1 MRPEQH
7 EELAADLEARLEEA
21 IRVFREHHT
30 HPANLALHAVGY
42 AMAARGALRFLSGRF
57 LSGLGHGLVAA
68 GLVIGGHR
76 IEGSDPLATARTLQE
91 RWGVG

>member
-21 IRVFREHHT
+21 VGVFREHHS

-42 AMAARGALRFLSGRF
+42 AIAARGALRFVSGRF
-57 LSGLGHGLVAA
+57 VSGIGHGLVAA
-68 GLVIGGHR
+68 GLLVWGHR

-91 RWGVG
+91 RWSA

>member
-7 EELAADLEARLEEA
+7 EELSADLEARLEEA
-21 IRVFREHHT
+21 IRVFRQHHS

-42 AMAARGALRFLSGRF
+42 AVAARGAVRFLSGRF
-57 LSGLGHGLVAA
+57 LSGIGHGLVAA
-68 GLVIGGHR
+68 GLLVAGHR

-91 RWGVG
+91 GWGR